1 MTTPTIDAALTS
13 LFSAERDARRVHDGL
28 AKRAEKERDQ
38 GVAEL
43 GKAIAGAKA
52 LDDPEEASLRLTC
65 VARLLG
71 ELEGA
76 DVVDALIDVLD
87 AAVPEARSEAGEQL
101 QGLAYDRFK
110 EVALG
115 VERAATRLGVGSPAL
130 VELPYLLADIP
141 EAGVGKLLGKLLQHA
156 DPDAV
161 AAAIEAIVLI
171 GDPGAVK
178 LLLPLQG
185 DKRVSVIGEDEEQ
198 TEVSVGELAIEAI
211 ELLRQNEEE

>member
-1 MTTPTIDAALTS
+1 MSTPTIEAS
-13 LFSAERDARRVHDGL
+13 LERLFFAEREARRLHDEIAG
-28 AKRAEKERDQ
+28 RAEKERDKL
-38 GVAEL
+38 VAEL
-43 GKAIAGAKA
+43 RKMADSAKK
-52 LDDPEEASLRLTC
+52 LDDADEAALRLTC

-71 ELEGA
+71 ELDGA
-76 DVVDALIDVLD
+76 EVVDALIDVLD
-87 AAVPEARSEAGEQL
+87 APMPEARGEAGEQL

-115 VERAATRLGVGSPAL
+115 VERAAERLGKGSPAL

-141 EAGVGKLLGKLLQHA
+141 EAGVGKLLGKLLQHD

-171 GDPGAVK
+171 GDPGASK

-198 TEVSVGELAIEAI
+198 TQVTVGELAIEAI
-211 ELLRQNEEE
+211 ELLSHDEPE